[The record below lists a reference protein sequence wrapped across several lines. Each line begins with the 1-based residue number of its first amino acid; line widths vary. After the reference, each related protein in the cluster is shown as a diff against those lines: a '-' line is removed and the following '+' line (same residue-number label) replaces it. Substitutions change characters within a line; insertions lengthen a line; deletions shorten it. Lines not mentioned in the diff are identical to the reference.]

1 MRVKLRLILVNVMG
15 LGYFGGQ
22 LVCEG
27 RIPAV
32 SQDFLPGRKKFVS
45 HCFGCS
51 NSGNS
56 FP

>member
-1 MRVKLRLILVNVMG
+1 MRFKLRLILVNVMG